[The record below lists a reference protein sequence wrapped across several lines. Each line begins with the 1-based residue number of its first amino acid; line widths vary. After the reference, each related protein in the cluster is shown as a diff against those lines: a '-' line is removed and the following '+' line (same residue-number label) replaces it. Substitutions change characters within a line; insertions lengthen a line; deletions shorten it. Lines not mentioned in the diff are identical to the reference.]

1 MEFTIKRIIAIDE
14 GAERFREN
22 KKEEIKKKREELQ
35 NQIQAMIREKEIDIK
50 NIEEET
56 KQKTIVEAEK
66 QVESIK
72 SQKEEQINLLYEK
85 FKNAKDRIVQET
97 ISDILGSSKEE

>member
-22 KKEEIKKKREELQ
+22 KKEEIEKKREELQ
-35 NQIQAMIREKEIDIK
+35 NEIQAMTREEETDIK
-50 NIEEET
+50 NIEKET

-72 SQKEEQINLLYEK
+72 SQKEEQVNLLYEK
-85 FKNAKDRIVQET
+85 FKNAKDKIIQET
-97 ISDILGSSKEE
+97 ISDILSSPKEE